1 MGFPWEYL
9 PFRHRGNVF
18 ICHDLLSIAHL
29 EAFHRAILIGFDTWN
44 MVKNCRTADG
54 GCVQPHGCCLKV
66 ESKPYLGTLFG
77 DPLKI
82 WGVPSKF
89 SNWIRIEKS
98 GEGSNHQ
105 RLIPRTSGNSWSVHV
120 QTVPWYPVEF
130 QNCSFSL
137 DWSKQKL
144 FSVPRPN
151 CWCHLFLSLSP
162 SRQVNVIP
170 TSSWPSVFLLNMNS
184 SDRQYNLN
192 EVGLPHGFWN
202 TWVCTRVGC
211 SENPVI
217 YLSSFPH

>member
-1 MGFPWEYL
+1 MGFLWEYL

-29 EAFHRAILIGFDTWN
+29 EAFHRTILIGFDTWN
-44 MVKNCRTADG
+44 MVKNCRMADG
-54 GCVQPHGCCLKV
+54 GCVQPHGCWLKA

-120 QTVPWYPVEF
+120 QTVPMIPGGI
-130 QNCSFSL
+130 
-137 DWSKQKL
+137 SKLQLFTGLIKTEAL
-144 FSVPRPN
+144 FSPSAQ
-151 CWCHLFLSLSP
+151 LLMSSLSLS
-162 SRQVNVIP
+162 IAI
-170 TSSWPSVFLLNMNS
+170 SSSQCHPHILL
-184 SDRQYNLN
+184 
-192 EVGLPHGFWN
+192 
-202 TWVCTRVGC
+202 T
-211 SENPVI
+211 I
-217 YLSSFPH
+217 AFPIKHEQ